1 MPMKLIA
8 QQAEILPNTNRLLA
22 ALPRADYQRM
32 LPNLQRVR
40 LNFGEILYSP
50 GDKVQ
55 HIYFPDDAHVSLLTP
70 VDHHHA
76 FEIGLVGYEGMVGI
90 GVALGVKE
98 SAVLALVQGRGT
110 AMRMTAARFRHEF
123 KLSLSLQR
131 GVHLYVHALLAQ
143 VAQTAACKR
152 FHSIEA
158 RLARWLLM
166 TRDRVCSNQF
176 HMTHE
181 FLGHMLGVRRV
192 GVTKGAR
199 ALKIG
204 KLRL

>member
-50 GDKVQ
+50 GDKIQ

-70 VDHHHA
+70 VDHHA
-76 FEIGLVGYEGMVGI
+76 FEIGLVGYKGMVGI

-143 VAQTAACKR
+143 VA
-152 FHSIEA
+152 
-158 RLARWLLM
+158 
-166 TRDRVCSNQF
+166 
-176 HMTHE
+176 
-181 FLGHMLGVRRV
+181 
-192 GVTKGAR
+192 R

-204 KLRL
+204 KLIDYSRGSIVITNSRGLEITACSCYAAIKRNKK